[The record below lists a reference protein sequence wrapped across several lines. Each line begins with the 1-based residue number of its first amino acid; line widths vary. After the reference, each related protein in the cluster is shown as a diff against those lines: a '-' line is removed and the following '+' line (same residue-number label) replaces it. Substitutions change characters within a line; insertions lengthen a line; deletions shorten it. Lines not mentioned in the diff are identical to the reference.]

1 MTRLLDRTHLLAL
14 LRLTKPHQAFPG
26 LIGPVCLMSKCHK
39 AFIDK
44 MPRVNVSQPLVRQ
57 ALFLIGTNRMFL
69 LTNKQ
74 GDLPSLRRWAFVLRL
89 SLTWL
94 LCKLS
99 VVLET
104 KLTDWLNQI
113 HLRNPFI
120 CCRSFPPF
128 NDWLTVDKKVCST
141 FSGVTKKVWWIRESI

>member
-1 MTRLLDRTHLLAL
+1 MTTLLDRTHLLAL

-74 GDLPSLRRWAFVLRL
+74 GDLPSLRRCYSHVFSPKLFYFKMKLIFYYNTTFL
-89 SLTWL
+89 SNVTINKYLD
-94 LCKLS
+94 S
-99 VVLET
+99 
-104 KLTDWLNQI
+104 DI
-113 HLRNPFI
+113 
-120 CCRSFPPF
+120 
-128 NDWLTVDKKVCST
+128 T
-141 FSGVTKKVWWIRESI
+141 FKQL